1 MPSLID
7 ILKRTTE
14 YFKTQELPSPRL
26 ETERLFSHFFKM
38 SRLELYTNFEMPL
51 QENEISEL
59 RKLVARRGNREPLA
73 WIVGEAGFYEHDFIV
88 QKGVL
93 CPRPDTETLVESV
106 LKIIPTSEE
115 YFIADIGC
123 GSGCIGLSLVLARPN
138 TKLFA
143 VDIAPEAIA
152 CTRANVQR
160 FGLEKRV
167 AVLSGPFL
175 TPIPTDRRIDII
187 VSNPPYIPS
196 EDIWDCE
203 PEVSHYEPR
212 IALDGGPDGLTA
224 YSVLIPKAAERAR
237 VAVAVEVG
245 IHQAQSVAA
254 IMLDSG
260 LKNILT
266 YKDLGGIERVVIG
279 FCE

>member
-1 MPSLID
+1 MPRLVD
-7 ILKRTTE
+7 ILKKTTD
-14 YFKTQELPSPRL
+14 YFQAQDIPSPRL
-26 ETERLFSHFFKM
+26 EAERLLSHFFKTD
-38 SRLELYTNFEMPL
+38 RIGIYTNFEMPL
-51 QENEISEL
+51 QEQEIIEL
-59 RKLVARRGNREPLA
+59 RKMVARRGNREPLA
-73 WIVGEAGFYEHDFIV
+73 WIVEKAGFYEHDFIV

-93 CPRPDTETLVESV
+93 CPRPDTETLVDAV
-106 LKIIPTSEE
+106 LKIIPADEE

-123 GSGCIGLSLVLARPN
+123 GSGCVGLSLVLARPN
-138 TKLFA
+138 AKLFA
-143 VDIAPEAIA
+143 VDIAPEALT
-152 CTRANVQR
+152 CTKANVKK
-160 FGLEKRV
+160 FALEKRV

-175 TPIPTDRRIDII
+175 TPIPKDRKIDII

-196 EDIWDCE
+196 EDILDCE

-245 IHQAQSVAA
+245 INQAKSVAD
-254 IMLDSG
+254 IMVDSG
-260 LKNILT
+260 LTNILT

-279 FCE
+279 FCQ

>member
-1 MPSLID
+1 MPNLID
-7 ILKRTTE
+7 VLNRTAD
-14 YFKTQELPSPRL
+14 YFKAEELPSPRL
-26 ETERLFSHFFKM
+26 EAERILAHFFKKT
-38 SRLELYTNFEMPL
+38 RIELYLAFEMPL
-51 QENEISEL
+51 QESEIVEL
-59 RKLVARRGNREPLA
+59 RKMIARRANREPLA
-73 WIVGEAGFYEHDFIV
+73 WITGEAGFYEHDFIV

-93 CPRPDTETLVESV
+93 CPRPDTETLVDSV
-106 LKIIPTSEE
+106 LKIIPKDEE

-123 GSGCIGLSLVLARPN
+123 GSGCIGLSLALARPN

-152 CTRANVQR
+152 CTKANVQR

-175 TPIPTDRRIDII
+175 SPIPPNRQIDII

-224 YSVLIPKAAERAR
+224 YAVLIPRAAERAR
-237 VAVAVEVG
+237 IAVAVEVG
-245 IHQAQSVAA
+245 INQAKPVAN
-254 IMLDSG
+254 IMRDSG
-260 LKNILT
+260 LKNVLT
-266 YKDLGGIERVVIG
+266 YKDLGGIDRVVIG
-279 FCE
+279 FRE